1 MRAQH
6 ARSDVLPLTWEI
18 PGLIA
23 FGWLVLA
30 VVGLPAGQALV
41 FAVSGGGF
49 AWPDDVLAAVGGL
62 MRGRPGVGV
71 ADATPAVVFV
81 YGAICLV
88 ELAVGGFGLWAL
100 SWWWRSCGP
109 GAQYGFASRHEV
121 TMVLGERELHRRRAI
136 IRPDLFGRR

>member
-23 FGWLVLA
+23 LGWLVLA
-30 VVGLPAGQALV
+30 VAGLLAGQAV
-41 FAVSGGGF
+41 AFAVSGGGF
-49 AWPDDVLAAVGGL
+49 AWPDDVMAAVGGL
-62 MRGRPGVGV
+62 LGGRPGVGV
-71 ADATPAVVFV
+71 AGTTPAVVV
-81 YGAICLV
+81 YCAICLV

-121 TMVLGERELHRRRAI
+121 TMVLGERELHRHRAI

>member
-6 ARSDVLPLTWEI
+6 ARADALPLTWEI

-30 VVGLPAGQALV
+30 VVGLPVGQAV
-41 FAVSGGGF
+41 AFAVCGCGF
-49 AWPDDVLAAVGGL
+49 AWPGDVSVAVRGL
-62 MRGRPGVGV
+62 LTGRPGVGV
-71 ADATPAVVFV
+71 AGATPAVVV
-81 YGAICLV
+81 YCAICLV

-121 TMVLGERELHRRRAI
+121 TMVLGERELHRHRAI

>member
-18 PGLIA
+18 PGLIGL
-23 FGWLVLA
+23 GWLVLA
-30 VVGLPAGQALV
+30 VVGLPAGQALA

-49 AWPDDVLAAVGGL
+49 AWPDDVTAAVEGL
-62 MRGRPGVGV
+62 LTGRPGVEV
-71 ADATPAVVFV
+71 AGATPAVVVV

-121 TMVLGERELHRRRAI
+121 AVVLGERELRRRRAI
-136 IRPDLFGRR
+136 IRPDLVGRR